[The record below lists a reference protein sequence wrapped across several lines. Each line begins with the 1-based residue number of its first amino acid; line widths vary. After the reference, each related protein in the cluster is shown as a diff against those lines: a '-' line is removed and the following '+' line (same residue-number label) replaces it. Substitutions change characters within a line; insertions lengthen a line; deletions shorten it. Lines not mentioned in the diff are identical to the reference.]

1 MYFWEYNQERA
12 LAFALD
18 RQKNPRPNL
27 PKIKEAAVLGAVIE
41 LKNCLDL
48 LGSNYLDLVNISY
61 KNFADSYKMMG
72 KELPKNTDVN
82 DSADRLLRKLDCAVI
97 ENLHTLTGDEQ
108 FNSVKGVFIEGAPL
122 YDGAGFNEK
131 NHIQICVRN
140 PNCIKAFFI
149 PRTKVKWPKK

>member
-1 MYFWEYNQERA
+1 
-12 LAFALD
+12 
-18 RQKNPRPNL
+18 
-27 PKIKEAAVLGAVIE
+27 
-41 LKNCLDL
+41 
-48 LGSNYLDLVNISY
+48 
-61 KNFADSYKMMG
+61 MG

-122 YDGAGFNEK
+122 YDGAGFNAK

-140 PNCIKAFFI
+140 PKCIKAFFI